1 MSKQDWIIAAVI
13 GITIAIVSAVFG
25 VAPSPAAASAAST
38 GQDYLR
44 AVYSPL
50 HFQPAAESATD
61 DQCLACHR
69 EILDGRVREQS
80 PAGLP
85 AKDARAWYQQLS
97 TYTGEQDTFHRRH
110 LETPLAKQ
118 LMRLQCNTCHQGH
131 EPREEAPGSS
141 ADASQDTTAITLR
154 KQVNPET
161 V

>member
-110 LETPLAKQ
+110 LDTPSAK
-118 LMRLQCNTCHQGH
+118 
-131 EPREEAPGSS
+131 
-141 ADASQDTTAITLR
+141 
-154 KQVNPET
+154 
-161 V
+161 